1 MTEITDLATIEK
13 DLLDNLPKQYDSMLD
28 IVRGGQPEIERATL
42 MFNKTQSQFMDNM
55 MTVSY
60 LTPIRN
66 LRQILAEMKVTKQAL
81 GEAHYKIARQ
91 KIRIEKL
98 QRQIDAATDDLDRR
112 ELELKKEEIEYGIAV
127 TMDYV
132 GGAIRKMTNYTLQYQ
147 QILNEHHLENFDEF
161 DFEEEEEK
169 YHICR
174 AFQQALCAAR
184 AHGGYIDEG
193 NQIYFEQI
201 GINGTVAQIE
211 MNKYL
216 NTEYYLLADKD
227 AEGNQKQPIEPPHEM
242 QVEWILSMAEKFKG
256 CSSRY
261 AAWKGMRGT
270 QSDEALVHSPEE

>member
-1 MTEITDLATIEK
+1 MSDITDLATIEK
-13 DLLDNLPKQYDSMLD
+13 GLLNNLPEQYDSMLD
-28 IVRGGQPEIERATL
+28 IVRSGQPEIERATL

-81 GEAHYKIARQ
+81 GEAHYKIAKQR
-91 KIRIEKL
+91 IRIEKL
-98 QRQIDAATDDLDRR
+98 QRQIDAETDDLTKK

-147 QILNEHHLENFDEF
+147 AILKEKGMENFDEF

-184 AHGGYIDEG
+184 AHGGFIDEG

-211 MNKYL
+211 MRNYL
-216 NTEYYLLADKD
+216 N
-227 AEGNQKQPIEPPHEM
+227 AESTMFASGQEPTHRM

-256 CSSRY
+256 CSKQY
-261 AAWKGMRGT
+261 AAWKGMHDT
-270 QSDEALVHSPEE
+270 QSLEALIRETVDE